1 MHLCVLP
8 WGLTWVWALV
18 LTTSVHSALA
28 APKTSRPVT
37 LPATV
42 LIGTDFGNGRYVFD
56 VPQRLADCPK
66 DIEARAYT
74 AYAEALQKWRADKLA
89 LPGSSLPKP
98 VNLSALTGLNLTAPK
113 DLKALADGTWVPI
126 SLTATAT
133 ATASKVKPLNLL
145 PYVAANESYT
155 PCWVLGTV
163 HWSQAELAPT
173 DMTWAI
179 ASRSPT
185 TVRTLEGVAKSVTWD
200 SVTTRLQA
208 EFAQLVTQTPALANR
223 LQTLFSDS
231 QGRAMDWKLIAAQPL
246 TAKYQGKPT
255 NFWSA
260 TVLVDSGHTLTMIV
274 NATSRELCWW
284 HAGTEDEMEDK
295 TVLALAIRPREKSD
309 WWLVKNQ
316 LYDGSTLGLIEPV
329 ATRGGCRLK
338 TITTTGY
345 SG

>member
-1 MHLCVLP
+1 M
-8 WGLTWVWALV
+8 
-18 LTTSVHSALA
+18 A
-28 APKTSRPVT
+28 APKTSRSVP

-66 DIEARAYT
+66 EIEARAYT
-74 AYAEALQKWRADKLA
+74 HYAEALQKWRADKLA
-89 LPGSSLPKP
+89 LPGASLPKP
-98 VNLSALTGLNLTAPK
+98 ANLTELPSLNLVASK
-113 DLKALADGTWVPI
+113 ELKALAEGTWNPT
-126 SLTATAT
+126 SLAASPTAD
-133 ATASKVKPLNLL
+133 ATASAGKPINLL
-145 PYVAANESYT
+145 PFVAANESYT
-155 PCWVLGTV
+155 PCWVLGTG
-163 HWSQAELAPT
+163 HWRGAGQGRQAEQAPSE
-173 DMTWAI
+173 MTWAI
-179 ASRSPT
+179 ASRSAT
-185 TVRTLEGVAKSVTWD
+185 AIRSLQGVTKAVTWD
-200 SVTTRLQA
+200 SVPISLQL
-208 EFAQLVTQTPALANR
+208 EFAQLVAKTPALSNR

-231 QGRAMDWKLIAAQPL
+231 LGRAMDWKLIAAQPL
-246 TAKYQGKPT
+246 SAKYQGKPT
-255 NFWSA
+255 AFWSA

-274 NATSRELCWW
+274 NANSRELCWW

-329 ATRGGCRLK
+329 ATRDGCRLK